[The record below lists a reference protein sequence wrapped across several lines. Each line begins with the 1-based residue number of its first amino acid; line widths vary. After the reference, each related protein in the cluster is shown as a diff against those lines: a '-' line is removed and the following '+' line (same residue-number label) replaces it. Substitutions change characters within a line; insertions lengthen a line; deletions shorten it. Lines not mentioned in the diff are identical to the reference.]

1 MLAPSTPAELA
12 EALRD
17 AAARGQTIALAG
29 DSTKRKMA
37 GPLEPADVTITTLS
51 LRRVVQYEP
60 RDLTVSVGAGL
71 AWRELEHLLAE
82 NHQMIPLDP
91 PFADGATVGGVIAAN
106 TSGPRRRLY
115 GTARDLVI
123 GMQFATLEGKLVQAG
138 GMVVKNVAGLDM
150 AKLMIG
156 SFGTLAA
163 ITTVNFK
170 LQPAPEAE
178 RSFLVPFDSLE
189 SVVAARDQLLQTQ
202 LQPAAIDVL
211 SPGAASGIGLP
222 QWALALRV
230 GGNAAAVDR
239 YEREFAQLGGTRAF
253 ENDNQRALWR
263 HIEEFTPAFLAA
275 HEDGAVVRASCT
287 LKELGTVM
295 ASLPGTAPGG
305 AIARAGSGVC
315 YGYFERSTS
324 AADWVTNAARK
335 GWRAVIEFAPDD
347 VRRHDELWPSPGGDL
362 EIMQRIKN
370 LFDPS
375 NLLNRGRLYRRI

>member
-1 MLAPSTPAELA
+1 
-12 EALRD
+12 
-17 AAARGQTIALAG
+17 
-29 DSTKRKMA
+29 
-37 GPLEPADVTITTLS
+37 
-51 LRRVVQYEP
+51 
-60 RDLTVSVGAGL
+60 
-71 AWRELEHLLAE
+71 
-82 NHQMIPLDP
+82 
-91 PFADGATVGGVIAAN
+91 
-106 TSGPRRRLY
+106 
-115 GTARDLVI
+115 
-123 GMQFATLEGKLVQAG
+123 

>member
-1 MLAPSTPAELA
+1 MEYHYLQTGASRVSFVARLATAQLARQRTRALPDGAADAGLRDTRIWHRDDRDDRARARRLDAGLCSEIRSIADHLSYAGTFQLGDQRPYAEGHLDVHARIPCRWMPARDPRRVGAGDCQHAPAHGPLMLAPSTPAELA

-211 SPGAASGIGLP
+211 SPGAASGI
-222 QWALALRV
+222 
-230 GGNAAAVDR
+230 
-239 YEREFAQLGGTRAF
+239 
-253 ENDNQRALWR
+253 
-263 HIEEFTPAFLAA
+263 
-275 HEDGAVVRASCT
+275 
-287 LKELGTVM
+287 
-295 ASLPGTAPGG
+295 
-305 AIARAGSGVC
+305 
-315 YGYFERSTS
+315 
-324 AADWVTNAARK
+324 
-335 GWRAVIEFAPDD
+335 
-347 VRRHDELWPSPGGDL
+347 
-362 EIMQRIKN
+362 
-370 LFDPS
+370 
-375 NLLNRGRLYRRI
+375 